1 MHMPPDLVLF
11 DCDGVLVDS
20 EPLTSLVIQSSLARY
35 GLDVSLDHID
45 TYFVGGTM
53 MGVRDTALS
62 KGARLPETWLD
73 DIYTEMFDKLAA
85 EVEPVPGIVAVLD
98 ALDAAG
104 IPYAVG
110 SNGPH
115 RKMQI
120 TLRRCGLYDRLAG
133 RIVSREDVPNPK
145 PAPDVYLTAAAAI
158 GIDPVRAVVVEDS
171 PNGATAGK
179 AAGCLTFGFTAHTK
193 PARLEPICD
202 RIFDDMADLPGMLG
216 L

>member
-1 MHMPPDLVLF
+1 MPPDLVLF

-20 EPLTSLVIQSSLARY
+20 EPLTSLVIQSSLARC
-35 GLDVSLDHID
+35 GLEVSLDDID

-62 KGARLPETWLD
+62 KGAHLPDTWMD
-73 DIYTEMFDKLAA
+73 DIYREMFDKLAA
-85 EVEPVPGIVAVLD
+85 EVEPVPGILSVLD

-115 RKMQI
+115 QKMEI

-133 RIVSREDVPNPK
+133 RIVSREDVPHPK
-145 PAPDVYLTAAAAI
+145 PAPDVYLAAAAAL
-158 GIDPVRAVVVEDS
+158 GVDPARAIVVEDS

-179 AAGCLTFGFTAHTK
+179 AAGCVTFGFAAHTR
-193 PARLEPICD
+193 PERLQPICD